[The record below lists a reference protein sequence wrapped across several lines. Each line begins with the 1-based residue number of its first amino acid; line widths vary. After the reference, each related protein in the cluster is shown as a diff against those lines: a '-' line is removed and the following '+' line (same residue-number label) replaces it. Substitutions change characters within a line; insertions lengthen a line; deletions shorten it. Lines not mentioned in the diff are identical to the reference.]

1 MKYFIKNKHIIT
13 KKLKQQAIICEAH
26 NLKMTISFE
35 IVHQKKTFIF
45 SGTTKIEKNIPNI
58 KYLN

>member
-45 SGTTKIEKNIPNI
+45 SGTKK
-58 KYLN
+58 K